1 MFIVGI
7 GMISTTN
14 YVARKYG
21 VRSAMPGFIGKKL
34 CPNLV
39 FVKCHYEKYVLVSD
53 QIKAIIKEY
62 DPNFTS
68 HSLDEV
74 YMDLT
79 DAAHIEFRRSRIS
92 GIKSPSSEVRH
103 HMLVV

>member
-1 MFIVGI
+1 
-7 GMISTTN
+7 MISTTN

-53 QIKAIIKEY
+53 QIKTIIKEY
-62 DPNFTS
+62 DPNFSS

-79 DAAHIEFRRSRIS
+79 DAALVRITRDRNS
-92 GIKSPSSEVRH
+92 GVKSPSSGVRNFI
-103 HMLVV
+103 LFYDLISFD